1 MRKRH
6 MMVLWLH
13 RKRHNGNRY
22 AFFIT
27 TLKESMKKIIVKSS
41 KIKEKICETCGL
53 QDTCGD
59 LPGFCALIYYIPIAL
74 VIVGL
79 AYLLITMNL

>member
-1 MRKRH
+1 
-6 MMVLWLH
+6 
-13 RKRHNGNRY
+13 
-22 AFFIT
+22 
-27 TLKESMKKIIVKSS
+27 MKKIIIKPS
-41 KIKEKICETCGL
+41 KIKEKICDTCGL
-53 QDTCGD
+53 QNTCGD